1 MKNKKYMNENYPG
14 LHEFISKFNEKYSN
28 YHLCF
33 RRYQPGRNRK
43 NNKDSSKLE
52 DKIANMIECFP
63 YQFDGDALYLLKVFG
78 RGAESAYVINEDG
91 YRIYQDG
98 ADGTEYIDATT
109 IALVET
115 IRQVFANS
123 RPGHLSPGI
132 ETWIAQNKERL
143 EIKNL

>member
-1 MKNKKYMNENYPG
+1 MQMKTHHY
-14 LHEFISKFNEKYSN
+14 
-28 YHLCF
+28 
-33 RRYQPGRNRK
+33 
-43 NNKDSSKLE
+43 
-52 DKIANMIECFP
+52 
-63 YQFDGDALYLLKVFG
+63 
-78 RGAESAYVINEDG
+78 ESAYVINEDG